1 MQVPRCS
8 NAPALGR
15 GVARRPW
22 VSGADRTLVLRH
34 GLGGNMA
41 GSGTHGGTLER
52 CGHRRMGT
60 TAGVSCSQRRERS
73 RPSCSR
79 LACGGR
85 DLGSRI
91 RSQSVIRSSRGTAGG
106 AGVGFPTRAQS
117 SGLPAVLLNGAV
129 VFAAALALFFCAA
142 GATTLFDDPNVAR
155 ERAKQRKAE
164 KRLRRQGRPWVIPCP
179 PGRRGTERHR
189 VVRRG

>member
-1 MQVPRCS
+1 MA
-8 NAPALGR
+8 APL
-15 GVARRPW
+15 
-22 VSGADRTLVLRH
+22 SGAAIGAWGLLRGSRVVNVGNAVVLVVLVLLAVGVIW
-34 GLGGNMA
+34 GLA
-41 GSGTHGGTLER
+41 YAAS
-52 CGHRRMGT
+52 
-60 TAGVSCSQRRERS
+60 
-73 RPSCSR
+73 
-79 LACGGR
+79 
-85 DLGSRI
+85 
-91 RSQSVIRSSRGTAGG
+91 
-106 AGVGFPTRAQS
+106 QS